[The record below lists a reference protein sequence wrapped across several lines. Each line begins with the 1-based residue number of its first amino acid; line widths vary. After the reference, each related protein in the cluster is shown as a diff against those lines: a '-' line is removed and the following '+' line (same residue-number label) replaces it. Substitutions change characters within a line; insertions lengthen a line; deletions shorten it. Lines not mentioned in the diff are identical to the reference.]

1 MSDLYGVLFQEVLF
15 PAYEQGLRRRPTLD
29 HLRWLE
35 RTQWCS
41 LDELTSLQN
50 AALGK
55 LLDHA
60 FCHVPHARERFR
72 RAGIERAD
80 VRSLDDLAKLP
91 YLSRDEA
98 TNHFEERK
106 STAPPLLAI
115 DKQTSG
121 TTGVPLA
128 FGYDL
133 GSEYWRQATK
143 LRGYSWA
150 GYRPGDRS
158 LHFWG
163 GAALLHP
170 PPFAKRLKVSIDQ
183 SLRREHYVDCAARS
197 EEALDGVVRK
207 LRRLKPDV
215 MVCYAQAGV
224 ALARHV
230 VETGQ
235 RNWPDF
241 RVICAA
247 ERLFPADR
255 ETLCEAFGPGVFE
268 TYGSREVM
276 LIAAECEAHSG
287 MHVSMENLVVEI
299 VVRDEG
305 GERPAL
311 PGELGEVA
319 VTDLHNFGA
328 PFIRYLTGDLA
339 VAKPSGRCACGR
351 NLTLIDRV
359 EGRTTDTLRDGAGR
373 PVGGLFF
380 NVLFASL
387 AHQVRGFQVV
397 QRRDR
402 TIDLKMVPTHRFDDG
417 VLEKVKRNT
426 AKFIPGVEL
435 RVELIPELPVDRG
448 GKLRVVVVE
457 N

>member
-1 MSDLYGVLFQEVLF
+1 MSDLYGLFFQRLLY
-15 PAYEQGLRRRPTLD
+15 PAWETGLRRRPTLS
-29 HLRWLE
+29 HWKRLE

-41 LDELTSLQN
+41 ADELRAFQEKE
-50 AALGK
+50 LGK

-60 FCHVPHARERFR
+60 FANVPYARSRFA
-72 RAGIERAD
+72 RAGVARSD
-80 VRSLDDLAKLP
+80 VRSVDDLEKLP
-91 YLSRDEA
+91 LLTREEA
-98 TNHFEERK
+98 TQHFEARK
-106 STAPPLLAI
+106 STAPPLPAI
-115 DKQTSG
+115 GKQTSG

-128 FGYDL
+128 FGYDR
-133 GSEYWRQATK
+133 GSEYWRQAMK

-150 GYRPGDRS
+150 GYEPGDRS

-163 GAALLHP
+163 SAAALHP
-170 PPFAKRLKVSIDQ
+170 PPFAKKLKA
-183 SLRREHYVDCAARS
+183 SLDHSVRREHYVDCTERS
-197 EEALDGVVRK
+197 ERALEKVTRTI
-207 LRRLKPDV
+207 RTLKPKV
-215 MVCYAQAGV
+215 MICYAQAGV

-230 VETGQ
+230 VEKGT
-235 RNWPDF
+235 RDWPDF
-241 RVICAA
+241 NVICAA

-255 ETLCEAFGPGVFE
+255 AVLCEAFGSHIFE

-287 MHVSMENLVVEI
+287 MHVSMENLVVEVI
-299 VVRDEG
+299 VRDEH
-305 GERPAL
+305 GERRAL

-339 VAKPSGRCACGR
+339 VARAPGRCHCGR
-351 NLTLIDRV
+351 SLTVLDRV
-359 EGRTTDTLRDGAGR
+359 EGRTTDTLRDGLGR
-373 PVGGLFF
+373 PVSGLFF

-387 AHQVRGFQVV
+387 AREVRGFQVV

-402 TIDLKMVPTHRFDDG
+402 TIDLKMVPSDRFDDG
-417 VLEKVKRNT
+417 VLERVRKNSS
-426 AKFIPGVEL
+426 KFIPGVEL
-435 RVELIPELPVDRG
+435 RIELIPELPVDRG

>member
-1 MSDLYGVLFQEVLF
+1 MTDLYGLFFQEILY
-15 PAYEQGLRRRPTLD
+15 PAWESGLRRRPTLQ
-29 HLRWLE
+29 HWKRLE
-35 RTQWCS
+35 RTQWCTA
-41 LDELTSLQN
+41 DELRAFQDQEL
-50 AALGK
+50 AR

-60 FCHVPHARERFR
+60 FANVPDTRERFA
-72 RAGIERAD
+72 RAGVARDD
-80 VRSLDDLAKLP
+80 VRSVDDLTKLP
-91 YLSRDEA
+91 LLTREA
-98 TNHFEERK
+98 ATSNFEARK
-106 STAPPLLAI
+106 ATAPPLADI

-121 TTGVPLA
+121 TTGVPLV
-128 FGYDL
+128 FGYDH
-133 GSEYWRQATK
+133 GSEYWRQAMK

-163 GAALLHP
+163 SAAALHP
-170 PPFAKRLKVSIDQ
+170 PPLSKKLKVLLDH
-183 SLRREHYVDCAARS
+183 SLRRELYVDCTERS
-197 EEALDGVVRK
+197 EQALDKVTQVIRK
-207 LRRLKPDV
+207 RKPDV
-215 MVCYAQAGV
+215 MLCYAQAGV

-230 VETGQ
+230 VEKGSRDW
-235 RNWPDF
+235 RNL

-255 ETLCEAFGPGVFE
+255 ELLREAFGPEIFE

-287 MHVSMENLVVEI
+287 MHVSMENLVVEV
-299 VVRDEG
+299 VVRDG
-305 GERPAL
+305 TGERPAV

-339 VAKPSGRCACGR
+339 VQRAPGRCACGR
-351 NLTLIDRV
+351 SLGLLDRV
-359 EGRTTDTLRDGAGR
+359 EGRTTDTLRDGEGR
-373 PVGGLFF
+373 AVSGLFF

-387 AHQVRGFQVV
+387 AREVRGFQVV
-397 QRRDR
+397 QHRDR
-402 TIDLKMVPTHRFDDG
+402 SIHLKMVPTERFDDA
-417 VLEKVKRNT
+417 VLERVRSNSS
-426 AKFIPGVEL
+426 KFIPGIEL
-435 RVELIPELPVDRG
+435 RIELIPELPVDRG

>member
-1 MSDLYGVLFQEVLF
+1 MNDLYGLLFQQLLY
-15 PAYEQGLRRRPTLD
+15 PAWESGLRRRPTLD
-29 HLRWLE
+29 YWKRLE

-41 LDELTSLQN
+41 ADELRAIQDQEL
-50 AALGK
+50 AK

-60 FCHVPHARERFR
+60 FVHVPDVRRRFSD
-72 RAGIERAD
+72 AGVARAD
-80 VRSLDDLAKLP
+80 VRSVEDLPKLP
-91 YLSRDEA
+91 LLTRDEA
-98 TNHFEERK
+98 TRNFEARK
-106 STAPPLLAI
+106 STAPPLATI
-115 DKQTSG
+115 GKQTSG

-128 FGYDL
+128 FGYDP
-133 GSEYWRQATK
+133 GSEYWRQAMK
-143 LRGYSWA
+143 LRGYGWA

-163 GAALLHP
+163 SAAALHP
-170 PPFAKRLKVSIDQ
+170 PPLSQRLKASLDH
-183 SLRREHYVDCAARS
+183 SLRREHYVDCTERS
-197 EEALDGVVRK
+197 EEALERVTRLIRK
-207 LRRLKPDV
+207 LEPKV
-215 MVCYAQAGV
+215 IICYAQAGV

-230 VETGQ
+230 VAKGS
-235 RNWPDF
+235 RDWPDL

-255 ETLCEAFGPGVFE
+255 DVIRQAFGPHVFE

-287 MHVSMENLVVEI
+287 MHVSMENLVVEV

-305 GERPAL
+305 GDRPAR

-339 VAKPSGRCACGR
+339 VARADGRCACGR
-351 NLTLIDRV
+351 SLGVLERV
-359 EGRTTDTLRDGAGR
+359 EGRTTDTLRDGEGR
-373 PVGGLFF
+373 PVSGLFF

-387 AHQVRGFQVV
+387 ADEVRGFQVV

-402 TIDLKMVPTHRFDDG
+402 TIDLKMVPTDRFGDA
-417 VLEKVKRNT
+417 VLERVRRNT
-426 AKFIPGVEL
+426 KRFIPGVEL
-435 RVELIPELPVDRG
+435 RVELIPELPVERG

>member
-1 MSDLYGVLFQEVLF
+1 MTDFYGVVFQEVLY
-15 PAYEQGLRRRPTLD
+15 PAYEAGLRRRPTLG

-41 LDELTSLQN
+41 DDELTSLQN
-50 AALGK
+50 DALGR

-60 FCHVPHARERFR
+60 FSHVPHDRERFR
-72 RAGIERAD
+72 RAGVERSD
-80 VRSLDDLAKLP
+80 IRSLADLEKLP
-91 YLSRDEA
+91 FLTRDEA
-98 TNHFEERK
+98 TNHLEARK
-106 STAPPLLAI
+106 STAPPLAAI

-128 FGYDL
+128 FGYDR
-133 GSEYWRQATK
+133 GSEYWRQAIK

-163 GAALLHP
+163 AAAALHTP
-170 PPFAKRLKVSIDQ
+170 PLTKRIKVSIDQ
-183 SLRREHYVDCAARS
+183 SLRREHYVDCAVRS
-197 EEALDGVVRK
+197 GAALDSVVRK

-230 VETGQ
+230 VETRQ
-235 RNWPDF
+235 RDWPDV

-255 ETLCEAFGPGVFE
+255 TVLREAFGPDVFE

-299 VVRDEG
+299 VVRDES
-305 GERPAL
+305 GERPAQ

-319 VTDLHNFGA
+319 VTDLHNYGA

-339 VAKPSGRCACGR
+339 VARPRGRCACGR
-351 NLTLIDRV
+351 NLTMLDRV

-387 AHQVRGFQVV
+387 ARQVRGFQVV

-402 TIDLKMVPTHRFDDG
+402 SIDLKLVPSDRFDDG
-417 VLEKVKRNT
+417 VLDKIRRNT

-435 RVELIPELPVDRG
+435 RVDLVPELSVDRG

>member
-1 MSDLYGVLFQEVLF
+1 MSDLYGLFFQHVLY
-15 PAYEQGLRRRPTLD
+15 PAWEGGLRRRPTLE
-29 HLRWLE
+29 HWKRLE
-35 RTQWCS
+35 RTQWWS
-41 LDELTSLQN
+41 ADELRAFQEHE
-50 AALGK
+50 LGK

-60 FCHVPHARERFR
+60 FEHVPHVRDRFA
-72 RAGIERAD
+72 RAGVARGD
-80 VRSLDDLAKLP
+80 VRTLDDLGKLP
-91 YLSRDEA
+91 FLTRDEA
-98 TNHFEERK
+98 TRNYEARK
-106 STAPPLLAI
+106 STAPPLASI

-128 FGYDL
+128 FGYDR
-133 GSEYWRQATK
+133 GSEYWRQAIK

-158 LHFWG
+158 VHFWG
-163 GAALLHP
+163 SAAAVHP
-170 PPFAKRLKVSIDQ
+170 PPLSKKLKVSLDH
-183 SLRREHYVDCAARS
+183 SLRREHYVDCTERS
-197 EEALDGVVRK
+197 EEALDRVAELLHK
-207 LRRLKPDV
+207 LKPDV
-215 MVCYAQAGV
+215 LVCYAQAGV

-230 VETGQ
+230 VEKGARPFQ
-235 RNWPDF
+235 DL

-255 ETLCEAFGPGVFE
+255 AVIREAFGPHVFE

-299 VVRDEG
+299 IVRDER
-305 GERPAL
+305 GERRAR

-319 VTDLHNFGA
+319 VTDLHNYGA

-339 VAKPSGRCACGR
+339 VERAPGRCPCGR
-351 NLTLIDRV
+351 SLALLDRV
-359 EGRTTDTLRDGAGR
+359 EGRTADTLRDGEGR
-373 PVGGLFF
+373 PVSGLFF

-387 AHQVRGFQVV
+387 ANEVRGFQVV

-402 TIDLKMVPTHRFDDG
+402 TIDLKMVPTERFGDA
-417 VLEKVKRNT
+417 VLDRVRKNT
-426 AKFIPGVEL
+426 SKFIPGVEL
-435 RVELIPELPVDRG
+435 RVELISELPVERG